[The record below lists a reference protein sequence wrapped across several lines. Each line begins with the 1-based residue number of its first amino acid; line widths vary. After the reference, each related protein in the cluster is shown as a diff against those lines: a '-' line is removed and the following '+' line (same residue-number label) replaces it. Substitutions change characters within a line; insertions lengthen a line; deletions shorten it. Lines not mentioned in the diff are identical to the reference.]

1 MIENDNNNIYI
12 MPLEAAEIYEHMHRD
27 KELLRRYVGM
37 IPFSSEL
44 EQLHEQKLK
53 VFNSK
58 RYNKKM
64 TNDIINVK
72 FKQKVKSAE
81 EIIKLKLKRNK
92 GIKDEKKRAEI
103 DKEIEELKAKKD
115 WIAIKV
121 DDEIDKDTNQ
131 IKTKGLRTLF
141 YENGFTL
148 EIDDKKIEYVVYKRS
163 SAKSRTGQVL
173 FIRKALRDKMIKW
186 ARMGMDL
193 EGRNDVDYPSLLAY
207 ESLVSSNIEG
217 YVEINPDNI
226 LIVDDVKSIFPIDC
240 NVVEKDENGKLV
252 SKPAN
257 GYMMKNDIFDGE
269 GLLQSDYFD
278 KCGRSDKGMI
288 LTRQHMFKSCLFNTN
303 IQKFFMDY
311 AEENS
316 IDFDTWKLTNMFNQ
330 PIFAK
335 DVHCIITSASLKAL
349 KFSNIKGSR
358 PKMWEHWK
366 KKVANE
372 KCMFGIVKSD
382 KPSKRGEDKKGN
394 ILQQTSYQM
403 LNSMPISHEEMK
415 ELSKYEYDYILK
427 LKNDDDVYIEYL
439 RVNANRIN
447 ANNMLVDLYERN
459 KSITGLEL
467 FKNKRK
473 KDIHKYVNHVKKG
486 KIRLPGDYLTIMG
499 NGKELL
505 YHAICRL
512 PVDKDGVLDYE
523 AWKNQ
528 MILKDNEVYTT
539 LCDFDFEYTCFRN
552 PHTSQSNVL
561 VVKNKNSSFIAEY
574 FNLSGNIIYT
584 NAINFP
590 IQRIL
595 SGQDLDSDTLVLFM
609 SCKLL
614 ELAKKCYVGESN
626 YRVCVNNI
634 EPSPNTYTVNDTDKA
649 RIDNIL
655 AKSQRVIGEVVNL
668 GQFYMSTYWDLVNR
682 DYQNARKLNEL
693 LMGVD
698 ICTILSEISIDQAK
712 RIYDIDIEEQIKN
725 LRECSML
732 GDKKPLFFKFISRKK
747 AKTKYYK
754 TSMDYLQKILE
765 NLPDADDKDIVDI
778 KKLLNT
784 IDARKVK
791 HRQVKGIVRV
801 ITKMSNKIKNIEAK
815 YPESKELNKSDK
827 KEKYRDIDYII
838 NEFMH
843 KVKVYKIKVETIYAI
858 LCDVFSERL
867 ECKYKLDLLNALYKA
882 NKEVFLNT
890 FKTTEIIKQY
900 IA

>member
-1 MIENDNNNIYI
+1 MS
-12 MPLEAAEIYEHMHRD
+12 LEGTEIYEHMHRD
-27 KELLRRYVGM
+27 KELFRRYVGM

-44 EQLHEQKLK
+44 EQLHKQKLK
-53 VFNSK
+53 VFNNK

-81 EIIKLKLKRNK
+81 EIIKLKLKRSK
-92 GIKDEKKRAEI
+92 VVTDEGKRKEI
-103 DKEIEELKAKKD
+103 DREIEKLKAQKD
-115 WIAIKV
+115 WIEIKV

-131 IKTKGLRTLF
+131 IKTKGLRTLL
-141 YENGFTL
+141 YENGFTI
-148 EIDDKKIEYVVYKRS
+148 EIDDQKTEYVVYKRS

-173 FIRKALRDKMIKW
+173 FIRKALRDKMIRW

-193 EGRNDVDYPSLLAY
+193 EGRTDVDYPSLLAY

-217 YVEINPDNI
+217 YVEINPNNI
-226 LIVDDVKSIFPIDC
+226 LIIDDVKSIFPIDC

-252 SKPAN
+252 SKPVD

-269 GLLQSDYFD
+269 GLLDSSYFD

-288 LTRQHMFKSCLFNTN
+288 LTRQHMFKSCLFNTK
-303 IQKFFMDY
+303 IQKFLMDY

-316 IDFDTWKLTNMFNQ
+316 IDFATWKLTNMFNQ
-330 PIFAK
+330 PILAK
-335 DVHCIITSASLKAL
+335 DVHCIITPASLKAL
-349 KFSNIKGSR
+349 KFSNIKGSK

-366 KKVANE
+366 KKVE
-372 KCMFGIVKSD
+372 KEKSLFGIVKSD
-382 KPSKRGEDKKGN
+382 KPSKRGEDDKGN

-403 LNSMPISHEEMK
+403 LNSMPINYEEMI
-415 ELSKYEYDYILK
+415 ELSKYEYDYIMK
-427 LKNDDDVYIEYL
+427 LKNNDDVYIEYL
-439 RVNANRIN
+439 RANANRIN
-447 ANNMLVDLYERN
+447 SNNMFVDLYEKN
-459 KSITGLEL
+459 KSITGVDI

-473 KDIHKYVNHVKKG
+473 KDIHKYVKHVKKG

-505 YHAICRL
+505 YHAIGRL
-512 PVDKDGVLDYE
+512 PVGKDGVLDYE
-523 AWKNQ
+523 TWNDQ
-528 MILKDNEVYTT
+528 MILKDNEVYTI

-561 VVKNKNSSFIAEY
+561 VVKNKNSSFIADY
-574 FNLSGNIIYT
+574 FNLSDNIIYT

-595 SGQDLDSDTLVLFM
+595 SGQDLDSDTLVLFN

-614 ELAKKCYVGESN
+614 EIAKKCYVGESD
-626 YRVCVNNI
+626 YRVCVNNVK
-634 EPSPNTYTVNDTDKA
+634 PSPNTYIVNDTDKSK
-649 RIDNIL
+649 IDNLL

-668 GQFYMSTYWDLVNR
+668 GQFYMSTYWNLVNR
-682 DYQNARKLNEL
+682 NYQNIRKLNEL

-712 RIYDIDIEEQIKN
+712 RIYDIDIEEQIKQ
-725 LRECSML
+725 LRECSIL
-732 GDKKPLFFKFISRKK
+732 SDTKPLFFKFISKKK

-765 NLPDADDKDIVDI
+765 ALPDADEKDTVDI
-778 KKLLNT
+778 RKLLND

-791 HRQVKGIVRV
+791 QRQIKGIVKV
-801 ITKMSNKIKNIEAK
+801 ITKMSNNIKIIEAK
-815 YPESKELNKSDK
+815 YPENEEIDKSEK
-827 KEKYRDIDYII
+827 KEKYRDIDNTI
-838 NEFMH
+838 NEYMH
-843 KVKVYKIKVETIYAI
+843 KVKVYKIKAETVYSI

-867 ECKYKLDLLNALYKA
+867 ECKYKLDLLNTLYRA
-882 NKEVFLNT
+882 NKEVFLQA
-890 FKTTEIIKQY
+890 FKQLK
-900 IA
+900 